1 MNKVLI
7 ESCDS
12 YLSES
17 LNTIIHESDDDSNKK
32 SFLQKIKDFFK
43 RIWDWIRNIFY
54 KLIGKSIDK
63 AKRLEEKLK
72 DSKEPTDKRLKDIFN
87 TYDKCIKDD
96 GIDFLSKLTN
106 NMNTDD
112 YGFWEGELEE
122 IEEYQEYYDKKEP
135 ILKEQI
141 KSWNIKLNNSN
152 DLKEAIKILDAT
164 NARIKVLEKKTSDI
178 INKLQKSEIEEIKFS
193 GEVFKKAASYTINM
207 YKNIVINMNTIMD
220 NTL

>member
-1 MNKVLI
+1 MDKVLI

-43 RIWDWIRNIFY
+43 RIWDWIKNIFY
-54 KLIGKSIDK
+54 KLIGKSTDK

-72 DSKEPTDKRLKDIFN
+72 DSKEPTDKRLKDIFD
-87 TYDKCIKDD
+87 TYNKCIKDD
-96 GIDFLSKLTN
+96 GIDFLSKLAN

-152 DLKEAIKILDAT
+152 DLKEAIKILDTT

-207 YKNIVINMNTIMD
+207 YKNIVININTIMD

>member
-1 MNKVLI
+1 MDKMLI

-17 LNTIIHESDDDSNKK
+17 LSSIIHESDDDSNKK

-43 RIWDWIRNIFY
+43 RIWDWIKNIFY
-54 KLIGKSIDK
+54 KLIGKSTDK

-96 GIDFLSKLTN
+96 GIDFLSKLAN

-152 DLKEAIKILDAT
+152 DLKEAIKILDTT

>member
-1 MNKVLI
+1 MNNVLI

-72 DSKEPTDKRLKDIFN
+72 DSKEPTDKRLKDIFD
-87 TYDKCIKDD
+87 TYNKCIKDD
-96 GIDFLSKLTN
+96 GIDFLSKLAN
-106 NMNTDD
+106 KMDTDD
-112 YGFWEGELEE
+112 YGFWEQELEE
-122 IEEYQEYYDKKEP
+122 IEEHQEYYDKKEP
-135 ILKEQI
+135 VLKEQI

-152 DLKEAIKILDAT
+152 DLKEAIKILDTT

-207 YKNIVINMNTIMD
+207 YKNMVININTIMD

>member
-43 RIWDWIRNIFY
+43 KIWDWIRNIFY

-96 GIDFLSKLTN
+96 GIDFLSKLAN

-152 DLKEAIKILDAT
+152 DLKEAIKILDTT

>member
-1 MNKVLI
+1 MDKVLI

-43 RIWDWIRNIFY
+43 RIWDWIKNIFY
-54 KLIGKSIDK
+54 KLIGKSTDK

-96 GIDFLSKLTN
+96 GIDFLSKLAN

-112 YGFWEGELEE
+112 YGFWEQELEE
-122 IEEYQEYYDKKEP
+122 IEEYQDYYDKKEP
-135 ILKEQI
+135 VLKEQI

-152 DLKEAIKILDAT
+152 DLKEAIKILDTT

-207 YKNIVINMNTIMD
+207 YKNIVININTIMD

>member
-96 GIDFLSKLTN
+96 GIDFLSKLAN

>member
-1 MNKVLI
+1 MTQIK
-7 ESCDS
+7 
-12 YLSES
+12 S
-17 LNTIIHESDDDSNKK
+17 L
-32 SFLQKIKDFFK
+32 FLQKIKDFFK
-43 RIWDWIRNIFY
+43 RIWDWIKNIFY
-54 KLIGKSIDK
+54 KLIGKSTDK

-96 GIDFLSKLTN
+96 GIDFLSKLAN

-152 DLKEAIKILDAT
+152 DLKEAIKILDTT

>member
-1 MNKVLI
+1 MDKMLI

-17 LNTIIHESDDDSNKK
+17 LNTIIHESNDDSNKK

-96 GIDFLSKLTN
+96 GIDFLSKLAN

-152 DLKEAIKILDAT
+152 DLKEAIKILDTT